1 LIANAT
7 EKLHSSLEKYGFV
20 AAVRESYQ
28 STAFRLEKESINSR
42 RAGLY
47 NLIIGGGVS
56 SIGVG
61 ILASTLLMAQPV
73 YGSLTMAELVIHYG
87 PRLGLVLL
95 VEALALFFLRLY
107 KASADDVRYYNN
119 ELTNIEQKAAAYE
132 IAASANDDTYLA
144 TVLEKSANVERN
156 FILKKGETTISIEKA
171 RIDHGSSPVET
182 LKILAP
188 FFSKISGSR

>member
-1 LIANAT
+1 MIANAT